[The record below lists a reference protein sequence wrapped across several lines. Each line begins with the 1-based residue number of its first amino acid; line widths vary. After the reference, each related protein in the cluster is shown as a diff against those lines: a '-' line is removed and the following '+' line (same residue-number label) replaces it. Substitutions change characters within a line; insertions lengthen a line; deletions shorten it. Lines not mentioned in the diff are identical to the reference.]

1 MLDPLS
7 QRCPVCRWELWE
19 TLQVVEHAP
28 ISCGRLFPTPEAAVL
43 AGECR
48 LEVALC
54 TRCGHIWNA
63 AHQDGSDTAYDQ
75 DYYSSKITSL
85 QAREYQEDLAL
96 QLDESVHLTS
106 KTVVEIGCGDGFFLA
121 SLASHGAKVV
131 GFEPSSTFDI
141 AQSQPGVKVIHEPF
155 DFDATRVFSADV
167 DLVVMR
173 HVLEHLAWPDSAL
186 KSLRTN
192 SFGHTGPEFL
202 FLEVPNVS
210 QLLEDSLYFDFYNDH
225 IHYFSYASLTKL
237 LRSAGW
243 NAYALFGTSDE
254 FLRLVCVNSAFSS
267 TKGAEPNDREDQYN
281 TESIV
286 PAAREFREDFDRW
299 KGRLLQAMKPYL
311 GEDKHVAVWGA
322 GSRGVALLSGL
333 GLPGD
338 SYDYVVDS
346 DPNKHGKYLP
356 MIHQPIHSP
365 DQLRRDPVDC
375 VLVTSYTYFD
385 EILAQLDWFLSDGG
399 RVVKVY
405 PIPEVV

>member
-1 MLDPLS
+1 MLEPLI
-7 QRCPVCRWELWE
+7 QRCPVCGWEIWE
-19 TLQVVEHAP
+19 TLQLVEHAP
-28 ISCGRLFPTPEAAVL
+28 ISCGRLFPTLEAAVQ

-54 TRCGHIWNA
+54 TSCGHIWNA
-63 AHQDGSDTAYDQ
+63 AYRDRSTTAYDQ

-85 QAREYQEDLAL
+85 QAREYQEELAV
-96 QLDESVHLTS
+96 QLDESVHLTG
-106 KTVVEIGCGDGFFLA
+106 KTVVEIGCGDGFFLT

-141 AQSQPGVKVIHEPF
+141 AQSQPGVEVIHETF
-155 DFDATRVFSADV
+155 DFDATQVFSADV

-173 HVLEHLAWPDSAL
+173 HVLEHLAWPDRAL
-186 KSLRTN
+186 RSLRTN
-192 SFGHTGPEFL
+192 SFGCPGPEFL
-202 FLEVPNVS
+202 FLEVPNVL

-225 IHYFSYASLTKL
+225 IHYFSYASLSKL

-243 NAYALFGTSDE
+243 MPYAQFGTSDE
-254 FLRLVCVNSAFSS
+254 FLRLVCVNATFSS
-267 TKGAEPNDREDQYN
+267 TKGREPNAHEGPQE

-286 PAAREFREDFDRW
+286 PAARIFREDFNRW
-299 KGRLLQAMKPYL
+299 KGRLVEAMEPYL
-311 GEDKHVAVWGA
+311 GKDKHVAVWGA
-322 GSRGVALLSGL
+322 GSRGVALLSGV

-346 DPNKHGKYLP
+346 DPHKHGKYLP
-356 MIHQPIHSP
+356 MINQPIHSP